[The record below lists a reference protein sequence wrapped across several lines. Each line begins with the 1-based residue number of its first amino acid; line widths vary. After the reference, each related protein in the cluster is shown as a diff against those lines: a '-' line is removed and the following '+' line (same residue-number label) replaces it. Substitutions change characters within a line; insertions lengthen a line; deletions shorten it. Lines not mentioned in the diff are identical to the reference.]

1 MSLVHQTSIWLVVD
15 LACSCNRT
23 RVTVCYPSVW
33 SSQFGQSWHL
43 TWGAEAVRRVANA
56 SNPCG
61 KSTVEDMCNVMQH
74 RFLACENRVW
84 RYCPSS
90 FYIAFIYVFLYVF
103 TTSLLTF
110 WHSNILA
117 FRFDC
122 TASVLSTHVRI
133 ACKKS
138 GEKDAGFIAYKLGED
153 AIYQLIYT
161 KGEENTKR
169 IKFVKSPLVAAQK
182 HAAGRP
188 VQLELRRFSRQP
200 RDNSRGKSS
209 SPTKDGVRKVSAV
222 EFMNEQSGTASRLSW
237 RRKIHYQWQKQP
249 STATRKTGLP
259 DPSDPLSL
267 RLGALQA
274 LSPNQPS
281 NLPTHSPRRK
291 WKRKWKQMWQTGIR
305 SQPRP
310 GFKRQFAWCQ
320 PVPGPSCMLASQ
332 HSPRHQR
339 LKPWQLGLVPLLL
352 RNLCWYRQKPCTA
365 SCLRSGRHFIVI
377 GLARRR
383 WLRWPYQQSYSQIQT
398 LWSPWPRHLL

>member
-1 MSLVHQTSIWLVVD
+1 MS
-15 LACSCNRT
+15 
-23 RVTVCYPSVW
+23 
-33 SSQFGQSWHL
+33 
-43 TWGAEAVRRVANA
+43 
-56 SNPCG
+56 
-61 KSTVEDMCNVMQH
+61 
-74 RFLACENRVW
+74 CENRVW

-110 WHSNILA
+110 WHSNVLA

-237 RRKIHYQWQKQP
+237 RRKIHYQWQ
-249 STATRKTGLP
+249 
-259 DPSDPLSL
+259 
-267 RLGALQA
+267 
-274 LSPNQPS
+274 S
-281 NLPTHSPRRK
+281 NLRPQPE
-291 WKRKWKQMWQTGIR
+291 KQGFQTLRTLWAFVWALYKPSHPI
-305 SQPRP
+305 SQAICRHILQ
-310 GFKRQFAWCQ
+310 GESGSESGSKCGKQE
-320 PVPGPSCMLASQ
+320 SEASQ
-332 HSPRHQR
+332 GQVSRDNSHDANQCLVQAVCSLPNTAQDTKGWNRGSWGWCHCSSGICAGTDKSLAQHR
-339 LKPWQLGLVPLLL
+339 ACAVVVISSSLDLPEEGGWDGHTSNPTPKFRRCGHRGLGIS
-352 RNLCWYRQKPCTA
+352 CKDCQD
-365 SCLRSGRHFIVI
+365 SCLQGDFNC
-377 GLARRR
+377 LE
-383 WLRWPYQQSYSQIQT
+383 QC
-398 LWSPWPRHLL
+398 